1 MAYRI
6 LVTEPIVGEVIDFLR
21 NHADV
26 VVGNRGAFS
35 TEDSLIEVVGD
46 YDAIISM
53 LSTPVSRRVLES
65 GKRLKVVANYAVG
78 YNNVDTAAA
87 KELGIH
93 VTNTPGALTEA
104 TADITWALIL
114 ATIRHI
120 PASEAFLRQGKF
132 DGWDPLGFLGYDL
145 QGKTIGIIGMGRI
158 GQAVARR
165 AVGFGMNIVYHNR
178 KPLPTDV
185 ELSYSATYV
194 ADFRD
199 LVRQSDVVSL
209 NCPLTPENRHMID
222 SNLLQQMKRSAIL
235 INTGRGPLVDEAALA
250 KALKNGW
257 IAGAGLDVYEEEPV
271 VNQNLLDA
279 PNAVLL
285 PHIGSATY
293 EARIRMGMLAAKGL
307 LHLLNGGDGKELP
320 NLLV

>member
-26 VVGNRGAFS
+26 VVGDRGAFS
-35 TEDSLIEVVGD
+35 SEDSLIEVVSD

-78 YNNVDTAAA
+78 YNNVDTTAA
-87 KELGIH
+87 KELGIR

-120 PASEAFLRQGKF
+120 PVSEAFLRQGKF

-145 QGKTIGIIGMGRI
+145 QGKTLGIIGMGRI
-158 GQAVARR
+158 GKAVARR

-178 KPLPTDV
+178 KPVPADV
-185 ELSYSATYV
+185 ELSFSATYV

-222 SNLLQQMKRSAIL
+222 RNMLHQMKRSAIL

-250 KALKNGW
+250 EALKLGW

-271 VNQNLLDA
+271 VNQHLLDA

-307 LHLLNGGDGKELP
+307 LHLLDGGDGKELP

>member
-1 MAYRI
+1 
-6 LVTEPIVGEVIDFLR
+6 
-21 NHADV
+21 
-26 VVGNRGAFS
+26 
-35 TEDSLIEVVGD
+35 
-46 YDAIISM
+46 
-53 LSTPVSRRVLES
+53 LES
-65 GKRLKVVANYAVG
+65 SERLRVVANYAVG
-78 YNNVDTAAA
+78 YNNIDTTAA
-87 KELGIH
+87 KELGIR

-120 PASEAFLRQGKF
+120 PASETFLRQGKF

-145 QGKTIGIIGMGRI
+145 NGKTLGIIGMGRI

-165 AVGFGMNIVYHNR
+165 AVGFGMNIIYHNR
-178 KPLPTDV
+178 KPVPADV
-185 ELSYSATYV
+185 ELSFSATYV

-222 SNLLQQMKRSAIL
+222 RDMLQQMKRSAIL

-250 KALKNGW
+250 EALKLGW

-271 VNQNLLDA
+271 VHPDLLDA

-293 EARIRMGMLAAKGL
+293 EARNRMGMLAAKGL
-307 LHLLNGGDGKELP
+307 LHLLNGGDSQELP

>member
-1 MAYRI
+1 MSYSI
-6 LVTEPIVGEVIDFLR
+6 LITEPIVGEVVDFLR
-21 NHADV
+21 THADV
-26 VVGNRGAFS
+26 VVGERG
-35 TEDSLIEVVGD
+35 TYDNEDALIDVIGG
-46 YDAIISM
+46 YDAVISM
-53 LSTPVSRRVLES
+53 LSTPISRNVLES

-78 YNNVDTAAA
+78 YNNVDVQAA
-87 KELGIH
+87 KEMGIR

-114 ATIRHI
+114 ATIRRI
-120 PASEAFLRQGKF
+120 PESEAFLREGKF

-145 QGKTIGIIGMGRI
+145 NGKTLGIIGMGRI

-165 AVGFGMNIVYHNR
+165 AVGFGMNIFYHNR
-178 KPLPTDV
+178 KPLASDL
-185 ELSYSATYV
+185 EQGLAATYV
-194 ADFRD
+194 SDYRD
-199 LVRQSDVVSL
+199 LVRQCDVLSL

-222 SNLLQQMKRSAIL
+222 RELLQQMKRSAIVV
-235 INTGRGPLVDEAALA
+235 NTGRGPLIDEAALA
-250 KALKNGW
+250 EALASGW

-271 VNQNLLDA
+271 VHPDLLTA

-293 EARIRMGMLAAKGL
+293 ETRIRMGMLAAKGL
-307 LHLLNGGDGKELP
+307 LHLLDGGDGQELP

>member
-26 VVGNRGAFS
+26 VVGDRGS
-35 TEDSLIEVVGD
+35 YYSEDSLIEVLSD

-65 GKRLKVVANYAVG
+65 SKRLKVVANYAVG
-78 YNNVDTAAA
+78 YNNVDTSAA
-87 KELGIH
+87 KELGIR

-114 ATIRHI
+114 AAIRHI

-145 QGKTIGIIGMGRI
+145 HGKTLGIIGMGRI

-165 AVGFGMNIVYHNR
+165 AVGFGMNIKYHNR
-178 KPLPTDV
+178 KPVPADV
-185 ELSYSATYV
+185 EQRYAATYV
-194 ADFRD
+194 DDFRD

-222 SNLLQQMKRSAIL
+222 RDMLQQMKRSAIL

-250 KALKNGW
+250 EALKMGW

-271 VNQNLLDA
+271 VNQDLLDA

-307 LHLLNGGDGKELP
+307 LHLLDGGDGKELP